1 MGTVN
6 YKTGEVITL
15 GLDVSGDVEEDYGIN
30 GVELMREY
38 IEHKAEDIDHDWFNL
53 DIDSGY
59 YEGFYVAVNKN
70 YSTDK
75 KLKREVSDGIII
87 QSVADMW
94 RLTDEEKEEIKA
106 EAEELRTE
114 LKSLITE
121 SFVVC
126 FPSWC
131 TGYCGGIEENNTEID
146 KAIDKVISEL

>member
-1 MGTVN
+1 MGTIN
-6 YKTGEVITL
+6 YKTGQVITL

-38 IEHKAEDIDHDWFNL
+38 IEHKADDIDHAWFKL

-75 KLKREVSDGIII
+75 ELKREVAEGIIR
-87 QSVADMW
+87 QEVADMW
-94 RLTDEEKEEIKA
+94 KLEDEEKEEIKA
-106 EAEELRTE
+106 EAEELRKE
-114 LKSLITE
+114 LKTLINE

-131 TGYCGGIEENNTEID
+131 TGYCVDMEENKTEID

>member
-1 MGTVN
+1 MGTIN
-6 YKTGEVITL
+6 YKTGDVITL
-15 GLDVSGDVEEDYGIN
+15 GFDVSGDVEEDYGIEE
-30 GVELMREY
+30 VEIMREY
-38 IEHKAEDIDHDWFNL
+38 IEHKAEDIDHEWFKL
-53 DIDSGY
+53 DIDYGY

-75 KLKREVSDGIII
+75 ELKREVSEGIIKQEI
-87 QSVADMW
+87 ADMW

-106 EAEELRTE
+106 EAEELRKE
-114 LKSLITE
+114 LKTLITE